1 MIQRLS
7 NSNQAVSQSTSR
19 NTDRQARSAQKQ
31 SSFTDLFSRTVT
43 SGNSQKSA
51 ATPAATSEAPKAPN
65 PRSVP
70 TFQSVFGAQP
80 WMTNPQGQGMGQTW
94 SYNPWYFA
102 TKQTAE
108 TVAKMVGGKV
118 VEKNDILP
126 SGPFSQLQ
134 PNQMVELPNGRTI
147 NAGLVA
153 SFYTHGYSQGYIDR
167 MIAVEVKGGLG

>member
-7 NSNQAVSQSTSR
+7 NTNKAASHSVTR
-19 NTDRQARSAQKQ
+19 KEGRPARSAQQQ
-31 SSFTDLFSRTVT
+31 SSFTDLFSRTAT
-43 SGNSQKSA
+43 S
-51 ATPAATSEAPKAPN
+51 TPASATSNPVTTEAPKTPN

-80 WMTNPQGQGMGQTW
+80 WITNPQGQGLGQVW
-94 SYNPWYFA
+94 SYNPMYFA

-126 SGPFSQLQ
+126 SGPFAQMQ
-134 PNQMVELPNGRTI
+134 PNQMVELPNGRMI

-167 MIAVEVKGGLG
+167 MIEVEVKGGLG